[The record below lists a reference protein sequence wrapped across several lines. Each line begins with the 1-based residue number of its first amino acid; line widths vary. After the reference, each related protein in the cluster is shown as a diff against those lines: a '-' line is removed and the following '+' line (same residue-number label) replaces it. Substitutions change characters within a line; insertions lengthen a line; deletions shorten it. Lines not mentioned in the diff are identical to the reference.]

1 MEDGALWRSKSL
13 EARDG
18 KVVIAEREIW
28 RMKNGGEGKAR
39 LSMEFLSNRHQSFST
54 FCVLK
59 KFFSTSLILHLVNP
73 LVVWHSLHIFAVY
86 KLSSRVS
93 LMSERQELIVQVH

>member
-1 MEDGALWRSKSL
+1 MDLMEDGALWRSKSL

-73 LVVWHSLHIFAVY
+73 LVSGILSIFSLSTSFLV
-86 KLSSRVS
+86 
-93 LMSERQELIVQVH
+93 EFP